1 MWNFYEHVRLGI
13 EMLITKEFG
22 KRAYNY
28 LTSLHALSSTSRL
41 DKAIFLRETVRGYNG
56 GCELVYEGGQWKLSP
71 WVGKHSPMPA
81 ARLPYVNKVLGTK
94 RMTYPHVVATNQDI
108 AALAGTMEPLL

>member
-1 MWNFYEHVRLGI
+1 
-13 EMLITKEFG
+13 
-22 KRAYNY
+22 
-28 LTSLHALSSTSRL
+28 
-41 DKAIFLRETVRGYNG
+41 
-56 GCELVYEGGQWKLSP
+56 
-71 WVGKHSPMPA
+71 MPA